1 MNEQLTIGDILNFVD
16 ELKKAGMTL
25 SQIKKLPVYLG
36 RDDELNGIHTGWC
49 INYISENMKDDEDAQ
64 FMIELI
70 GEDRLNK
77 PFNKH
82 AVVIS

>member
-1 MNEQLTIGDILNFVD
+1 MNEQLTIGDILDFINQ
-16 ELKKAGMTL
+16 LKKAGMPL

-49 INYISENMKDDEDAQ
+49 INYISRAIKNNEGVDY
-64 FMIELI
+64 MIELI
-70 GEDRLNK
+70 EEDRCNVPLKN
-77 PFNKH
+77 H